1 MTRNILY
8 VTGSR
13 ADYGLMRSTLKH
25 LDERNGV
32 ELAICVTGSH
42 LDADSGFTVSTIE
55 DDGLKIA
62 GRIDVGGHQ
71 ESGAQMG
78 VAFARVSEGF
88 SDVIQAT
95 RPDIVLLLGDRYEM
109 LAAASVTVMQNI
121 ALAHVHGGER
131 SGTVDELFRHA
142 ISKLSHIHLVA
153 TEASRQRLIKMGEMS
168 DQVYVVGAPGLDEIR
183 IDKLPTKSDVVARF
197 SLSGSEDG
205 KYAVVLFHPVVQE
218 LDAVEQQVES
228 VIQATATAFDSVL
241 VLNANTDPG
250 GMRINDY
257 IAKNAPPGFVARA
270 HIDRQD
276 YLSAVA
282 HADVLIGNSSSGIIE
297 AASLGT
303 WTLNVG
309 SRQRLRETNHNVVNA
324 DPTYES
330 VVAALTDIRGRGAID
345 GKNVYGD
352 GQSGPRIGKVLSSI
366 SLGPALLAKQNAY

>member
-1 MTRNILY
+1 MTRKILY

-13 ADYGLMRSTLKH
+13 ADYGLMRSTLRH
-25 LDERNGV
+25 LAGLDGV
-32 ELAICVTGSH
+32 ELSVCATGSH
-42 LDADSGFTVSTIE
+42 LDVGSGLTVSTVE
-55 DDGLKIA
+55 NDGFKIT

-71 ESGAQMG
+71 ASGAQMG
-78 VAFARVSEGF
+78 VAFATVSRGF
-88 SDVIQAT
+88 SAVLEETQ
-95 RPDIVLLLGDRYEM
+95 PDIVLLLGDRYEM
-109 LAAASVTVMQNI
+109 LAAAAVTVMQNI

-153 TEASRQRLIKMGEMS
+153 TEESRQRLIKMGEIP
-168 DQVYVVGAPGLDEIR
+168 DHVYVVGAPGLDEIQ
-183 IDKLPTKSDVVARF
+183 LHELSTKSEVVARIG
-197 SLSGSEDG
+197 LQGPDDG
-205 KYAVVLFHPVVQE
+205 NYAVVLFHPVVQE
-218 LDAVEQQVES
+218 LDAIEQQVAS
-228 VIQATATAFDSVL
+228 VIQATATAFDSAL

-250 GMRINDY
+250 GIRINNY
-257 IAKNAPPGFVARA
+257 IAENAPPGFVAAA

-303 WTLNVG
+303 WTVNVG
-309 SRQRLRETNHNVVNA
+309 SRQQLRETNYNVVNA

-330 VVAALTDIRGRGAID
+330 VVAALTDIRARGEFD

-352 GQSGPRIGKVLSSI
+352 GQSGPRIGKVLSTI
-366 SLGPALLAKQNAY
+366 SLGPALYAKQNAY